1 MSEAKLLTVKELCVY
16 LFDDFTPSLRNRV
29 YHLLETNDVPK
40 IKDGRNWYVNRSAVD
55 KLIGADSDV

>member
-1 MSEAKLLTVKELCVY
+1 MSEAKMLTVKELCVY
-16 LFDDFTPSLRNRV
+16 LFDDFSPSLRNRV

-55 KLIGADSDV
+55 KLIGADSDL

>member
-16 LFDDFTPSLRNRV
+16 LFDDFSPSLRNRV
-29 YHLLETNDVPK
+29 YHLLETNDMPK

-55 KLIGADSDV
+55 KLIGADSDL

>member
-16 LFDDFTPSLRNRV
+16 LFDDFSPSLRNRV

-55 KLIGADSDV
+55 KLIGADNDV

>member
-16 LFDDFTPSLRNRV
+16 LFDDFSPSLRNRV

-55 KLIGADSDV
+55 KLIGADSDL

>member
-16 LFDDFTPSLRNRV
+16 LFDDFSPSLRNRV

-40 IKDGRNWYVNRSAVD
+40 IKDGRNWYVNRSVVD
-55 KLIGADSDV
+55 KLIGADNDV